1 MSWPLVSTLH
11 NHKRELGDLKCYRF
25 FYFCVFLFTYRLDN
39 LAYKSCNY
47 KTKN

>member
-1 MSWPLVSTLH
+1 MLQI
-11 NHKRELGDLKCYRF
+11 
-25 FYFCVFLFTYRLDN
+25 FYFCVFLNAYRLED